1 MRRVYMDNNATTRT
15 REEVIS
21 AMLPYFGEIYG
32 NASSI
37 HGFGRAAR
45 VAVNDARA
53 LVAGLLGAAS
63 IEEIIFTAGGTEA
76 DNLAIKGAAHALKS
90 KGNHIITSAIEHQAV
105 LNTCKFLEK
114 EGYKVSYIGV
124 DEYGIIKLDELKEAI
139 TDKTILITVMHA
151 NNEVGTIEPIEEIG
165 KMAKE
170 RGIYFHT
177 DAVQTVGKLPI
188 DLKKMNIDLLS
199 MSGHKL
205 YGPKGIGALYI
216 RKGTKI
222 TPQMLGG
229 HHEMGKRAGTENV
242 PGIVGLG
249 KACEIAGKELEAE
262 GEKLTG
268 LRDYFY
274 KGMTAKMEDVRL
286 NGHPEKRL
294 PNTLNVGFKYLEGE
308 SIILNLDMEGVGV
321 STGSACTSGSLEPSH
336 VLNAMGVDA
345 AEIQGSV
352 RFSLGRDNTK
362 EDVDYAL
369 SVLPPIIKRLRDMS
383 PLYEKPRKNPTLH

>member
-1 MRRVYMDNNATTRT
+1 MKKVYMDNNATTRT
-15 REEVIS
+15 RPEVVQ
-21 AMLPYFGEIYG
+21 AMLPYFSEIYG

-37 HGFGRAAR
+37 HQFGRSAR
-45 VAVNDARA
+45 TAVDQARQSI
-53 LVAGLLGAAS
+53 VSLLNAS
-63 IEEIIFTAGGTEA
+63 SPEEIIFTSCGTEA
-76 DNLAIKGAAHALKS
+76 DNLAIKGVVAALRS
-90 KGNHIITSAIEHQAV
+90 KGNHIITSSIEHHAV

-114 EGYKVSYIGV
+114 EGCRVTYVNV
-124 DEYGIIKLDELKEAI
+124 DGYGFVNLEEIKRAI
-139 TDKTILITVMHA
+139 TDKTILITIMHA

-165 KMAKE
+165 SIAKE
-170 RGIYFHT
+170 RGVYFHT
-177 DAVQTVGKLPI
+177 DAVQSTGKIPL

-199 MSGHKL
+199 LSGHKL
-205 YGPKGIGALYI
+205 YGPKGVGALYI

-249 KACEIAGKELEAE
+249 LACELAQKEIAVDSK
-262 GEKLTG
+262 KLTE

-274 KGMTAKMEDVRL
+274 KGITSKIEDVRL
-286 NGHPEKRL
+286 NGHPTSRL

-308 SIILNLDMEGVGV
+308 SIILNLDMEGIGV

-336 VLNAMGVDA
+336 VLTAMGVDP
-345 AEIQGSV
+345 AETQGSV

-362 EDVDYAL
+362 EDVDYVL
-369 SVLPPIIKRLRDMS
+369 TVLPPIIKRLRDMS
-383 PLYEKPRKNPTLH
+383 PLFEKGK